1 MSKKNKFNP
10 QLLKEELNR
19 FKMLESYS
27 FYTGKQEMPEYDE
40 KKDNLILGNELE
52 EADEEELSPDAA
64 ADDIANE
71 LGIDD
76 AQGTEATP
84 EAPIDDMGGD
94 VPPTPEAA
102 PEMEEP
108 VSDDV
113 EIDVTELVKG
123 SEEAK
128 MAADRA
134 SQNSEMLL
142 QKLADLESRVA
153 SMDSVSGKIA
163 ELEQEII
170 KRNPTPVEKLEM
182 RSLSSY
188 PYSQKLTDYWSDKE
202 GAYDVMGKEKEEEEY
217 TLTQDDVDSS
227 YSEGDIKKSF
237 TVKDDYEEEDI

>member
-102 PEMEEP
+102 PAMEEP
-108 VSDDV
+108 ASDDI

-188 PYSQKLTDYWSDKE
+188 PYSQKLTDYWSDKV
-202 GAYDVMGKEKEEEEY
+202 GAYDVMGK
-217 TLTQDDVDSS
+217 
-227 YSEGDIKKSF
+227 
-237 TVKDDYEEEDI
+237 

>member
-40 KKDNLILGNELE
+40 KEDNLILGMDEAEE
-52 EADEEELSPDAA
+52 EAPDAA

-71 LGIDD
+71 LGVDD
-76 AQGTEATP
+76 SQGGE
-84 EAPIDDMGGD
+84 
-94 VPPTPEAA
+94 PTPEGPTDDLDPNAA
-102 PEMEEP
+102 PAPEAEP
-108 VSDDV
+108 APMAEPASDDV

-142 QKLADLESRVA
+142 QKLSDLESRVA

-188 PYSQKLTDYWSDKE
+188 PYSQKLTDYWADKE
-202 GAYDVMGKEKEEEEY
+202 GAYDVMGDEKEKEEY

-237 TVKDDYEEEDI
+237 TIKDDYEEEDI

>member
-40 KKDNLILGNELE
+40 KKDDLILGNELE
-52 EADEEELSPDAA
+52 EADEEEVSPDAA
-64 ADDIANE
+64 VDDIANE
-71 LGIDD
+71 LGVDD
-76 AQGTEATP
+76 TQGSEATP

-94 VPPTPEAA
+94 VPPTPEADPA
-102 PEMEEP
+102 MEEP

-142 QKLADLESRVA
+142 QKLSDLESRVA
-153 SMDSVSGKIA
+153 SMDNVSGKIA

>member
-94 VPPTPEAA
+94 VPSTPEAA
-102 PEMEEP
+102 PAMEEP
-108 VSDDV
+108 ASDDI